1 VKRPAFSLPVRD
13 ETAQLGSRFI
23 PGLNGIPQIV
33 ASRENPR
40 KVSIRNTSQIFRML
54 VFHQELFPVDS
65 DSQAQLVRPDP
76 YVWGLYLLV
85 PLVDSGSRFWDRLTE
100 KTGSFGCF
108 AYRKQSRFLPFLL

>member
-1 VKRPAFSLPVRD
+1 MAFPKSLPV
-13 ETAQLGSRFI
+13 G
-23 PGLNGIPQIV
+23 
-33 ASRENPR
+33 ENPR

-65 DSQAQLVRPDP
+65 DSQAQLVRPKP

-100 KTGSFGCF
+100 KTGSFVF
-108 AYRKQSRFLPFLL
+108 FVYRKQTLFRVPFLL